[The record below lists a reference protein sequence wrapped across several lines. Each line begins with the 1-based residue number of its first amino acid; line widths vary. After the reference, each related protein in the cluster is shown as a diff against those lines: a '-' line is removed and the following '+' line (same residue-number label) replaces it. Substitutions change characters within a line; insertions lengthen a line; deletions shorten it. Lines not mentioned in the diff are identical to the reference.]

1 MFDVSFSEL
10 FVIAV
15 VALLVVGPEKLP
27 KLARTLGA
35 FVGRSQRY
43 LAQVKEE
50 VNREM
55 RFEELQKLQQEI
67 KQSAQNTETEL
78 KNLTTKKPRKSPKV
92 TKPAKSTTKTIKPK
106 IKPVI
111 SKRVKPAV
119 ESAAKRISNDAN

>member
-27 KLARTLGA
+27 KLARTIGA
-35 FVGRSQRY
+35 FIGRSQRY

-55 RFEELQKLQQEI
+55 RFEELQKLQQEF
-67 KQSAQNTETEL
+67 KQSAENTASEL
-78 KNLTTKKPRKSPKV
+78 NNLTTKKPQNLTKSSNSTKPK
-92 TKPAKSTTKTIKPK
+92 TKPA
-106 IKPVI
+106 V
-111 SKRVKPAV
+111 SKRVKPIV
-119 ESAAKRISNDAN
+119 KVKPKAKRITNDAN